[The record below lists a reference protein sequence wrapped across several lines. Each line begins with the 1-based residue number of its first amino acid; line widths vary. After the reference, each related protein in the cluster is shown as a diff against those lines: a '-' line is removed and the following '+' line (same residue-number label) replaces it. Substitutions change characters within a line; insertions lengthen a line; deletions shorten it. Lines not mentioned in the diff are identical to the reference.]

1 MRLLVCCG
9 CFDSI
14 ALHPAGC
21 FSQPSNPSSQ
31 NQGVPSV
38 PMIDS
43 DWRTIEP
50 VFNEKASRGLCAAWQ
65 TQDIANSACVE
76 HSPHACIKLRSE
88 SQTIINAEYSQE
100 RLYWLEQA
108 IASGR
113 NETWLYYQVAE
124 IASELGQTEKAE
136 RYLRIVVTHGWL
148 PENSTL
154 THYGELSNG

>member
-1 MRLLVCCG
+1 
-9 CFDSI
+9 
-14 ALHPAGC
+14 
-21 FSQPSNPSSQ
+21 
-31 NQGVPSV
+31 V

-43 DWRTIEP
+43 DWRMIEP
-50 VFNEKASRGLCAAWQ
+50 VFNEKESRGLCAAWQ
-65 TQDIANSACVE
+65 AQDIADTACGE
-76 HSPHACIKLRSE
+76 SSPMLARNHLSE

-113 NETWLYYQVAE
+113 NETWLYYQVAD
-124 IASELGQTEKAE
+124 IASALGQTEKAE
-136 RYLRIVVTHGWL
+136 RYLRIVVMHGWL

>member
-1 MRLLVCCG
+1 M
-9 CFDSI
+9 
-14 ALHPAGC
+14 
-21 FSQPSNPSSQ
+21 
-31 NQGVPSV
+31 

-50 VFNEKASRGLCAAWQ
+50 AQNEKDSRELCAAWQ
-65 TQDIANSACVE
+65 TRDIADPACGDV
-76 HSPHACIKLRSE
+76 SPHACTKEQSE
-88 SQTIINAEYSQE
+88 RQTIINAEYSKE

-113 NETWLYYQVAE
+113 DESWLYYQVAE
-124 IASELGQTEKAE
+124 IAAALGQTEKAE
-136 RYLRIVVTHGWL
+136 RYLRIVVMLGWL